1 MNDNELGESG
11 EMGEGEEAFQQITHG
26 TKRAFLAAY
35 AVTGRKNKAC
45 EAVGIDM
52 SLLYSSFWKHDVE
65 FQDACTEAYQMSAD
79 RMVDAATER
88 AVDGTTS
95 YKFHKG
101 IPMRHPDRCEC
112 GHDRVAWHV
121 KGGGSSPCA
130 EPDCACSDFSG
141 EFYREQ
147 NFSDNL
153 LKFLL
158 TGAMPERYG
167 HKVELRG
174 ALANL
179 DMAKLPPGLVAR
191 IAAGEHPLQV
201 LAAAADAP
209 AALLGMGELGDEEDP
224 EEAHAEDDV
233 SL

>member
-1 MNDNELGESG
+1 MVSSG
-11 EMGEGEEAFQQITHG
+11 KDAFAHIVHAD
-26 TKRAFLAAY
+26 KRAFLTAY
-35 AVTGRKNKAC
+35 ALTGRKNRAA
-45 EAVGIDM
+45 EAAGVHM
-52 SLLYSSFWKHDVE
+52 SILYSPLWKHDVE
-65 FQDACTEAYQMSAD
+65 FQNAVEEAYRMSAD
-79 RMVDAATER
+79 VLADAAHSR
-88 AVDGTTS
+88 AVAGTTS

-121 KGGGSSPCA
+121 KGEDSSPCA

-201 LAAAADAP
+201 LAAAAEAP
-209 AALLGMGELGDEEDP
+209 AALLGMGELGEEEDP
-224 EEAHAEDDV
+224 AEAHAEDDV